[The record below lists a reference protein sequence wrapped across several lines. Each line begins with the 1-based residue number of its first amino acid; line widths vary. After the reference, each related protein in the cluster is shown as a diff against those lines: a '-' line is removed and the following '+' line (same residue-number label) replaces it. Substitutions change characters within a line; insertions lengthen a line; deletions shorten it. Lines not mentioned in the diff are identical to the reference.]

1 MSDKVLLS
9 LSGIKNE
16 NFEIEK
22 NEFETFEKLVDFYG
36 EDTKGILTYI
46 KINDQEIPLNYF
58 DEVKN
63 AFFEGGE
70 SIELMFETKKSV
82 LNSLIEEGFEYIN
95 KVRENLDNLSKEVL
109 MNSQEGHKMLKS
121 LSEKFEALLTI
132 INQTN
137 EYIGE
142 VTYNE
147 QQIEKIKSILSTIVQ
162 AQASKN
168 YIELSDNVD
177 FDLPEIINIFDDVLK
192 ESKRILN
199 HKVN

>member
-109 MNSQEGHKMLKS
+109 MNSQEGHKMLGS
-121 LSEKFEALLTI
+121 LSEGFEALLTI